1 MKKKGFKPWQV
12 ERNKTS
18 QNTNGWMGGQQ
29 QQQQQQEFK
38 LTEQWQEP
46 SVFKSF
52 KTVISKSL

>member
-1 MKKKGFKPWQV
+1 
-12 ERNKTS
+12 
-18 QNTNGWMGGQQ
+18 MGGQQ